1 LSHRRRV
8 AAVALL
14 TLLLAVPLLSMG
26 AFSAPVAAN
35 NSSSAQA
42 GLSGSS
48 GEYPL
53 EELRTGG
60 RQVENSPNSVRLLGD
75 TGSIAVRH
83 SPPGPFAEDWTYLAP
98 GSTVQTNELTLYS
111 TRFGSSIE
119 PKEYELVVVYW
130 QSDRRQ
136 VSDGNTTT
144 MEEVA
149 DNQTVERHSITL
161 NKHYDKANVSLRSH
175 YDQSVEVSMWLVDP
189 ETDEPVDGAKWRF
202 THESIPTTQQVD
214 IDTRGDALWW
224 LGTNVLLIAIPGML
238 GSAGGAKRV
247 LNQTA
252 RGPMLGWFTWLL
264 GLGLLTLFLL
274 AGLFVTTATVF
285 ARLPQLI
292 GVLLAAIVFVAV
304 LESAG
309 TGRKVIFEKP
319 ILTDASSPAGED
331 VKDARYEEQAVRSV
345 VRMEDGTHAIV
356 RKGIRPFLARWWASP
371 AKIDFEDLKTQIEL
385 RGPFERKYIA
395 DPDSEDVLEHTPAR
409 LAWAPPIRDEDAD
422 GFLESINWRFLV
434 TAALSLGI
442 GWKLGAVLVGVP
454 AVGLLAGAVP
464 VLLMCIEARDGE
476 AEFVPAPIHQ
486 TAARATMAYE
496 QSQYAEG
503 RTLEDMEDIAWRE
516 RSRTALDARAVQS
529 HLDRTVTEE
538 MNERELGVGDDDQ
551 PDEPSTD
558 ERTSDD
564 DESALPATDE

>member
-1 LSHRRRV
+1 V
-8 AAVALL
+8 IALL
-14 TLLLAVPLLSMG
+14 TLLVVVPLLSAG
-26 AFSAPVAAN
+26 AFSAPAASSN
-35 NSSSAQA
+35 ASSAQA
-42 GLSGSS
+42 GPSGSP

-53 EELRTGG
+53 EELRQGG
-60 RQVENSPNSVRLLGD
+60 TQVENSPNSVRLLGD
-75 TGSIAVRH
+75 AGSVAVRH
-83 SPPGPFAEDWTYLAP
+83 SPPGPFAEDWTYLTP
-98 GSTVQTNELTLYS
+98 GETVQTNEMTLYS
-111 TRFGSSIE
+111 TRFGSRVE

-130 QSDRRQ
+130 QSAERQ
-136 VSDGNTTT
+136 VSNGSTTT
-144 MEEVA
+144 MQQVA
-149 DNQTVERHSITL
+149 ANQTVERHSITL
-161 NKHYDKANVSLRSH
+161 DEHYDEVSVSLRPH
-175 YDQSVEVSMWLVDP
+175 YDQSVEVSMWLADP
-189 ETDEPVDGAKWRF
+189 KTGEPVNGAQWRF

-214 IDTRGDALWW
+214 INTHGDALKW
-224 LGTNVLLIAIPGML
+224 LGFNVLLIAIPGML

-247 LNQTA
+247 LDQTA
-252 RGPMLGWFTWLL
+252 RGPMLGWLTWVI
-264 GLGLLTLFLL
+264 GLGLFTLILL
-274 AGLFVTTATVF
+274 ASAYVTTATVF
-285 ARLPQLI
+285 ARLPQLV

-319 ILTDASSPAGED
+319 VLTDASSPAGDD

-371 AKIDFEDLKTQIEL
+371 AKIDVEDLKTQIEL

-409 LAWAPPIRDEDAD
+409 LAWAPPIIDEEGD
-422 GFLESINWRFLV
+422 GFFESINWRFVV
-434 TAALSLGI
+434 TSLLSLGI

-454 AVGLLAGAVP
+454 QVGLLVGAIP

-529 HLDRTVTEE
+529 NFDRTVTEE
-538 MNERELGVGDDDQ
+538 MNDRELGVDDGDDQ
-551 PDEPSTD
+551 PDERTED
-558 ERTSDD
+558 ARTSDD
-564 DESALPATDE
+564 EESALPATDE